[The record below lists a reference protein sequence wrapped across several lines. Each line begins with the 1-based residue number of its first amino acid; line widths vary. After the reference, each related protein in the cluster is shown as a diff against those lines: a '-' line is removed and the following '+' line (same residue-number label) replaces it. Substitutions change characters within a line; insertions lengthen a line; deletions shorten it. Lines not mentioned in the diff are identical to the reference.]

1 MKTGRYTLTQLLTNS
16 EVEQIIIPE
25 IQRDY
30 VWGERNVKGLLN
42 SIYSNYKKKKTLSLN
57 IECTGEQ
64 IGEDIKRYLSEEY
77 QRIRFNTHIGFL
89 YAYHDPTYAGKLFL
103 IDGQQRITTLLLVLL
118 SAYCSNSIEKL
129 KTEYKNKYFRD
140 NLPKLDYKVREVTH
154 DFLISFI
161 NYITSAT
168 KEEDFSKSANFYDVF
183 RKDITAK
190 TILANYKLI
199 TEFLENKN
207 IYNDRQKFIDYIE
220 NYVEFNYFDTNLS
233 EQGERLYLYMNSRGK
248 ELSKQEIVKTIL
260 ISQSNEKLNDSKKWE
275 DWQNFFWEKRGDN
288 INADKGFELF
298 LQHATII
305 YLCTQTE
312 GSHEKKR
319 VPLNFILN
327 NNGLRDYLIENKNIN
342 ISWLD
347 KVFTSI
353 EKLSSFNAIND
364 GYIKE
369 KWLSNNLNTID
380 YVPILGC
387 IYYLMLYPD
396 VQELDVKRIGM
407 HLKNICYYERNIKNP
422 DLAIIYSL
430 ETISEMYTHHISDI
444 VGIPTLPSETKERFY
459 SNSDERKAELYQT
472 PERDAWEKLFWSI
485 VNDNDLNSFIKG
497 NTAIL
502 LDLSD
507 TISPNSVEQTY
518 TNFKDNIYKKRDTTK
533 LRYDMLKYGDFSLSD
548 NGGSDH
554 LSSSWMSR
562 CNLISTDDDWYKLL
576 IDKDKKIIVK
586 NYLLNKYNTSTS
598 LPIIADPSYGCLEYM
613 SQFKFLWD
621 DESFHCILL
630 NKHQASEQNS
640 RELPIQMLHKLL
652 TYNNWICKYNRC
664 VVDFKIEDKKFIC
677 AKKNESDFF
686 FDIIYH
692 YDNRTHYWSINIGSR
707 NEKHPISENLIPILK
722 KETSLEWEYIL
733 EDGINKCHAN
743 NFCKLCESCESN
755 KISFTYIVESVINK
769 FNEIKDKV
777 CLALSNL

>member
-1 MKTGRYTLTQLLTNS
+1 
-16 EVEQIIIPE
+16 
-25 IQRDY
+25 
-30 VWGERNVKGLLN
+30 
-42 SIYSNYKKKKTLSLN
+42 
-57 IECTGEQ
+57 
-64 IGEDIKRYLSEEY
+64 
-77 QRIRFNTHIGFL
+77 
-89 YAYHDPTYAGKLFL
+89 
-103 IDGQQRITTLLLVLL
+103 
-118 SAYCSNSIEKL
+118 
-129 KTEYKNKYFRD
+129 
-140 NLPKLDYKVREVTH
+140 
-154 DFLISFI
+154 
-161 NYITSAT
+161 
-168 KEEDFSKSANFYDVF
+168 
-183 RKDITAK
+183 
-190 TILANYKLI
+190 
-199 TEFLENKN
+199 
-207 IYNDRQKFIDYIE
+207 
-220 NYVEFNYFDTNLS
+220 
-233 EQGERLYLYMNSRGK
+233 
-248 ELSKQEIVKTIL
+248 
-260 ISQSNEKLNDSKKWE
+260 
-275 DWQNFFWEKRGDN
+275 
-288 INADKGFELF
+288 
-298 LQHATII
+298 
-305 YLCTQTE
+305 
-312 GSHEKKR
+312 
-319 VPLNFILN
+319 
-327 NNGLRDYLIENKNIN
+327 
-342 ISWLD
+342 
-347 KVFTSI
+347 
-353 EKLSSFNAIND
+353 
-364 GYIKE
+364 
-369 KWLSNNLNTID
+369 
-380 YVPILGC
+380 
-387 IYYLMLYPD
+387 MLYPD

-430 ETISEMYTHHISDI
+430 ETISEMYTHQISDI
-444 VGIPTLPSETKERFY
+444 VDISTLSSETKERFY
-459 SNSDERKAELYQT
+459 SNSDERKAKLYQT

-518 TNFKDNIYKKRDTTK
+518 TNFKDNIYKNRDTTK
-533 LRYDMLKYGDFSLSD
+533 LRYDMLKYGDFSLYD

-576 IDKDKKIIVK
+576 TNKDKKDIVK

-598 LPIIADPSYGCLEYM
+598 LPIIADPFYGCLEYM

-621 DESFHCILL
+621 DKSFHCILL

-652 TYNNWICKYNRC
+652 TYDNWICKYNRC

-677 AKKNESDFF
+677 AKKNEGDFF

-733 EDGINKCHAN
+733 EDGINKYHAN